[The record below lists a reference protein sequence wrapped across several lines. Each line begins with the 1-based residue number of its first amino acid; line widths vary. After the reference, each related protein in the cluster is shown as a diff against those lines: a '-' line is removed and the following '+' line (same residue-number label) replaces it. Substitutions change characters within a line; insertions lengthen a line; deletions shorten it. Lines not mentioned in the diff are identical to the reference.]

1 MIWSSSN
8 SRLAQLLDFITAIAG
23 YYLSF
28 YLLVYLNNPSL
39 NNFSLLIE
47 IDSLLH
53 FTLAFF
59 SGVTAV
65 LFFWFNGV
73 YSSQRYTSFVN
84 EIIIVFKVNLLIL
97 LVIILFIFSFK
108 IDLARFILVLFCSI
122 NIPLFILQKIFLFI
136 FAAYI
141 RATG

>member
-59 SGVTAV
+59 QELLRFCFFGLMVYIV
-65 LFFWFNGV
+65 L
-73 YSSQRYTSFVN
+73 
-84 EIIIVFKVNLLIL
+84 KDIL
-97 LVIILFIFSFK
+97 LL
-108 IDLARFILVLFCSI
+108 LMR
-122 NIPLFILQKIFLFI
+122 
-136 FAAYI
+136 
-141 RATG
+141 